1 MCLWVCVW
9 VEGIVTAS
17 TEAMEDLPEKVTW
30 GRDLR
35 DAGLKEYS
43 RKGER
48 SQDPEAGAR
57 SACQR

>member
-1 MCLWVCVW
+1 MW

-35 DAGLKEYS
+35 DAGLKECS